1 MSGEKGSVADV
12 PGCADTF
19 SDKDHSKDRS
29 MKNDNSMRTLHEPQD
44 STDTSAAAER
54 RPMSEPRLIG
64 EFLPEAIDRIIER
77 HRRFLAD
84 EQAKHSPN

>member
-1 MSGEKGSVADV
+1 
-12 PGCADTF
+12 
-19 SDKDHSKDRS
+19 
-29 MKNDNSMRTLHEPQD
+29 
-44 STDTSAAAER
+44 
-54 RPMSEPRLIG
+54 MSEPRLIG